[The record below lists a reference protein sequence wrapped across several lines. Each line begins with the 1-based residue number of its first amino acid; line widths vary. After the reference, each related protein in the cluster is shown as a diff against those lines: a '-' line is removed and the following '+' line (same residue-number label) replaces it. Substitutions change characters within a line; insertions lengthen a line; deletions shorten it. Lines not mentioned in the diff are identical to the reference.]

1 MQGFFRQM
9 LDSIVALAAFAS
21 TAFVAARRVAGIF
34 VFRDETTL
42 FVAFL
47 TGSLL
52 ATIVAAR
59 ACALF
64 VAIAVGRLGAR
75 FATLSTCFTRFFRA
89 ELVRGALR
97 MCGAA
102 TFGSDGALLVIVHG
116 GKPTIA
122 GVALSA
128 SALIATLVS
137 AIRILILCHL

>member
-21 TAFVAARRVAGIF
+21 TAFVAARRVASLF

-52 ATIVAAR
+52 ATVVAAR
-59 ACALF
+59 ACALL
-64 VAIAVGRLGAR
+64 VAIGVGRLGAR
-75 FATLSTCFTRFFRA
+75 FATLATRFARFFRR

-97 MCGAA
+97 VCGAA
-102 TFGSDGALLVIVHG
+102 TFGGDGALLVVVHG